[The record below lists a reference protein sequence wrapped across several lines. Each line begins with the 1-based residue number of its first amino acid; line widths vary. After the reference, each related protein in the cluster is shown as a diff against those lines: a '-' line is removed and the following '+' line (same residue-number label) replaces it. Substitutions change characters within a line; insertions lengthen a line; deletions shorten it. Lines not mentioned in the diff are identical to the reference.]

1 MQLNPNYSP
10 VFRVPAF
17 LNAYAEGKYVEALD
31 LEVRIKCQDF
41 STLTPCE
48 LQRSGKLM
56 GEETS
61 LRKWCGGP
69 YILAHWIIRLATGL
83 PVNHSEGDALPRA
96 QALRRHLRHAL

>member
-61 LRKWCGGP
+61 LRKC
-69 YILAHWIIRLATGL
+69 IRPLMEISSPGHDEL
-83 PVNHSEGDALPRA
+83 RA
-96 QALRRHLRHAL
+96 CLSL